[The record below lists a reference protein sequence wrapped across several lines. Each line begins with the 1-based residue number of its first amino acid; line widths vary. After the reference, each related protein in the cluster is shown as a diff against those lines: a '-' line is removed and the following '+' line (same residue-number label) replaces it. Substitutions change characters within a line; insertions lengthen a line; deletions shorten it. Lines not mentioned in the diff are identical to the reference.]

1 VAKLPTDLSGRD
13 VRAALERVGF
23 VFRRQ
28 AGSHMMLRRDQPYAR
43 IVVPDHKQVRPGT
56 LRRIIAD
63 AGLTVEHSSRW
74 FTAELAIGTEAIC
87 GRSGVASVCGGA
99 AASGGPGDWV

>member
-13 VRAALERVGF
+13 VRAALERAGF

-28 AGSHMMLRRDQPYAR
+28 KGSHMILRREQPYAR
-43 IVVPDHKQVRPGT
+43 VVVPDHRPVRIGT

-63 AGLTVEHSSRW
+63 AGLSVEE
-74 FTAELAIGTEAIC
+74 FVDLLE
-87 GRSGVASVCGGA
+87 
-99 AASGGPGDWV
+99 

>member
-1 VAKLPTDLSGRD
+1 MAKLPTDLSGRE

-28 AGSHMMLRRDQPYAR
+28 RGSHMVFRRDDPYAR
-43 IVVPDHKQVRPGT
+43 VIVPDHKQIRTGT

-63 AGLTVEHSSRW
+63 AGLTVEEFMKLLER
-74 FTAELAIGTEAIC
+74 
-87 GRSGVASVCGGA
+87 
-99 AASGGPGDWV
+99 